1 MAVLNK
7 VKRGDTFEYTATWEG
22 AQLSE
27 LKSQVRTASGSFKSD
42 VLIEETGEPSTFRL
56 SVADTS
62 SWPIGTLYTDIQR
75 TVVGHIQSSET
86 MLIPVER
93 DVTE

>member
-1 MAVLNK
+1 MKNLPS

-27 LKSQVRTASGSFKSD
+27 LKSQVRTASGELKSD
-42 VLIEETGEPSTFRL
+42 VLIEETGEPNTFRF
-56 SVADTS
+56 SVEDTS
-62 SWPIGTLYTDIQR
+62 EWPIGTLYTDIQR
-75 TVVGHIQSSET
+75 IAGGRIQSSET

-93 DVTE
+93 DVTQ